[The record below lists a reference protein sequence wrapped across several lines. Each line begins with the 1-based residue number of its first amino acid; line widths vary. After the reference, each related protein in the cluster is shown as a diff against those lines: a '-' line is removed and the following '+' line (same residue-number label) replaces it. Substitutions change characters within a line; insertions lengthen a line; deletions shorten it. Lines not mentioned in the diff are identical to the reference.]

1 MKRIIILFLI
11 IVSQFFNVAVANDI
25 DVLEREC
32 LNNTSSTAS
41 MIACTQ
47 QAKKMWQ
54 KEMEKYYSL
63 LLDKIPQPNRKNLHN
78 SQKYWLNYQSEQA
91 KLTNELLNEQQ
102 GTMYL
107 NVRENLQ
114 KQTVKTR
121 AIELR
126 ELHNNYVD

>member
-1 MKRIIILFLI
+1 
-11 IVSQFFNVAVANDI
+11 
-25 DVLEREC
+25 
-32 LNNTSSTAS
+32 
-41 MIACTQ
+41 
-47 QAKKMWQ
+47 
-54 KEMEKYYSL
+54 MEKYYSL
-63 LLDKIPQPNRKNLHN
+63 LFDEIPQPNRKNLQN

-91 KLTNELLNEQQ
+91 KLTNELLDEQK

-126 ELHNNYVD
+126 ELYNNYVD

>member
-1 MKRIIILFLI
+1 MKRIIIFLLI
-11 IVSQFFNVAVANDI
+11 IVSQFFNVVVANNI
-25 DVLEREC
+25 EVIEREC
-32 LNNTSSTAS
+32 LNNTSSTAG
-41 MIACTQ
+41 MITCTQ

-63 LLDKIPQPNRKNLHN
+63 LFDEIPQPNRKNLQN

-91 KLTNELLNEQQ
+91 KLTNELLDEQK

-114 KQTVKTR
+114 KQTAKTR

-126 ELHNNYVD
+126 ELYNNYVD